1 MTGAGGKTR
10 QELAEMVWPWQ
21 SQSQS
26 QSRLLATATAA
37 H

>member
-21 SQSQS
+21 SQS
-26 QSRLLATATAA
+26 RLLATATAA